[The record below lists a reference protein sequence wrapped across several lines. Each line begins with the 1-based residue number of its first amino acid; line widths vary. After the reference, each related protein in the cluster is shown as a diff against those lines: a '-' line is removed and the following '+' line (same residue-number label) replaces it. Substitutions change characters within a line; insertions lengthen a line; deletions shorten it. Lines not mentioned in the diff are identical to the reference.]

1 MKKLGRCSYISFL
14 AAGGSKRPSDFIN
27 LALEK
32 LKNTKTRWL
41 SSPRKNLE
49 KKILLYPIQSSVSHY
64 IEVCT
69 LRIFGTNF

>member
-1 MKKLGRCSYISFL
+1 MKKLVMLGRCSYISSL

-41 SSPRKNLE
+41 SSPL
-49 KKILLYPIQSSVSHY
+49 
-64 IEVCT
+64 
-69 LRIFGTNF
+69 